1 MKITPEEINNII
13 KDFVSDYECLH
24 PLTELVEYDDTCYL
38 SIHHCKLDSDKKI
51 NAHILEERI
60 KNLVQVYGECDL
72 IKETSGNTSNTVF
85 DVYKLIPNGY

>member
-1 MKITPEEINNII
+1 MFWNAWLNKKVNYKNEII
-13 KDFVSDYECLH
+13 
-24 PLTELVEYDDTCYL
+24 YDQYR
-38 SIHHCKLDSDKKI
+38 DKKYEDY
-51 NAHILEERI
+51 EERI